1 MMVQYASDE
10 TVTAEELEAEFSAAV
25 GEAMDDFSVA
35 SRAAVHD
42 YSSRTDGLPRERR

>member
-10 TVTAEELEAEFSAAV
+10 TVTAKELEEEFTAMVGGEDMDALSTSAV
-25 GEAMDDFSVA
+25 QQ
-35 SRAAVHD
+35 